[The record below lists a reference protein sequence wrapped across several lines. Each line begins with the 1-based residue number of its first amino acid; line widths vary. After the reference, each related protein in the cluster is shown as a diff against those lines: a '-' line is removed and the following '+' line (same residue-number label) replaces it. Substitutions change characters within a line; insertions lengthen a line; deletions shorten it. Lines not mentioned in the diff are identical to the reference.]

1 MFHNLIVLSP
11 APPAVAMTPV
21 FQGHQDIALTAP
33 LCLTYFLES

>member
-1 MFHNLIVLSP
+1 
-11 APPAVAMTPV
+11 MTPV